1 MMQNFQPT
9 PGCPIPV
16 RIFADSAVREEVEP
30 WLRTGLVC
38 GVTTN
43 PTLLRRAGLQVSDIA
58 EVARWAAGD
67 GEREVCFQ
75 LWGDTAEQQYSNA
88 MRIHELA
95 PGALIKVP
103 VTPAGVTVVSRLHAQ
118 GVQVLLT
125 AVYAAKQ
132 AAIASALGVRYLA
145 PYYNRMLAAGRDG
158 AAEIGRMASMI
169 PQDGRGPLILAASV
183 KSGRQVVEL
192 LDVGVRVLTLP
203 PAVIADLFTDQL
215 TDKAVADFEADIQAA
230 L

>member
-1 MMQNFQPT
+1 MVD
-9 PGCPIPV
+9 PIPV
-16 RIFADSAVREEVEP
+16 RIFADGAARDEVEP
-30 WLRTGLVC
+30 WLATGLVS

-43 PTLLRRAGLQVSDIA
+43 PTLLKRAGLRMTDIP

-75 LWGDTAEQQYSNA
+75 LWGDTEEEQYANA
-88 MRIHELA
+88 MRLHELA
-95 PGALIKVP
+95 PAALIKIP
-103 VTPAGVTVVSRLHAQ
+103 VTPAGTSVITRLQ
-118 GVQVLLT
+118 RQEVQVLLT

-132 AAIASALGVRYLA
+132 AAIASALGVRYFA
-145 PYYNRMLAAGRDG
+145 PYYNRMLVAGLDG
-158 AAEIGRMASMI
+158 AAEIGAMAAAI

-192 LDVGVRVLTLP
+192 LQVGVRAFTLP
-203 PAVIADLFTDQL
+203 PAVIADLFSDPL
-215 TDKAVADFEADIQAA
+215 TDHAIADFESDMRAV

>member
-1 MMQNFQPT
+1 MAD
-9 PGCPIPV
+9 PIPV

-30 WLRTGLVC
+30 WLATGLVS

-43 PTLLRRAGLQVSDIA
+43 PTLLKRAGLSVTDIP
-58 EVARWAAGD
+58 EVAKWAVGD

-75 LWGDTAEQQYSNA
+75 LWGDTEEEQYANA
-88 MRIHELA
+88 MRLHELA
-95 PGALIKVP
+95 PTALIKIP
-103 VTPAGVTVVSRLHAQ
+103 VTPAGASVITRLHRQ

-132 AAIASALGVRYLA
+132 AAIASALGVRYFA
-145 PYYNRMLAAGRDG
+145 PYYNRMLVAGLDG
-158 AAEIGRMASMI
+158 AAEIGAMAAAV

-192 LDVGVRVLTLP
+192 LQVGVRAFTLP
-203 PAVIADLFTDQL
+203 PAVIADLFSDPL
-215 TDKAVADFEADIQAA
+215 TDHAIADFESDMQAV

>member
-1 MMQNFQPT
+1 MQKCEAA

-43 PTLLRRAGLQVSDIA
+43 PTLLKRAGLHLSDVPEI
-58 EVARWAAGD
+58 ARWAGGD
-67 GEREVCFQ
+67 GEREICFQ
-75 LWGDTAEQQYSNA
+75 LWGDTAEEQYSNA
-88 MRIHELA
+88 MMLHELA
-95 PGALIKVP
+95 PSALIKIP

-125 AVYAAKQ
+125 AVYAAKH
-132 AAIASALGVRYLA
+132 AAIASALGVRYFA

-158 AAEIGRMASMI
+158 AAEIARMAAMI

-183 KSGRQVVEL
+183 KSGKQVVEL
-192 LDVGVRVLTLP
+192 LDVGVRVFTLP
-203 PAVIADLFTDQL
+203 PAVIADLFADQL
-215 TDKAVADFEADIQAA
+215 TDKAVADFGVDMLEA